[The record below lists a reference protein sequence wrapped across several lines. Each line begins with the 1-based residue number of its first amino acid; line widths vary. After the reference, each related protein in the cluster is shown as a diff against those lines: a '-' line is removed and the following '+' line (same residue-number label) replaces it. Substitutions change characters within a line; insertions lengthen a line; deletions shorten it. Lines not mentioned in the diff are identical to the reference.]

1 MIFGLYLQSQKTNG
15 VVVQLVRILPCHGR
29 GRGFESRPHR
39 FKLVKPFVNQHIA
52 KGFFIIGTLWGT
64 VLGCTFI
71 FEVLNNITNFG

>member
-39 FKLVKPFVNQHIA
+39 KTKTLVTL
-52 KGFFIIGTLWGT
+52 GFFL
-64 VLGCTFI
+64 F
-71 FEVLNNITNFG
+71 NIPHQATA